1 MSVKSE
7 SESESELHDCRCND
21 CLTRDKIY
29 ADIVKWQDDFYIIDF
44 YNKTYHRNNPYLNFT
59 LYSYI
64 ASCVSE
70 NYLIDSLNKCK
81 TCCLCKM
88 KQEKKLT
95 YSYDKDA
102 WANDSCSCSYI
113 RRVLCKSLNQYYD

>member
-7 SESESELHDCRCND
+7 SKTESELHDCRCNS

-29 ADIVKWQDDFYIIDF
+29 ADIEKMREDYNIIYH
-44 YNKTYHRNNPYLNFT
+44 YNRSYYLDNPHVNLTQYN
-59 LYSYI
+59 YI

-70 NYLIDSLNKCK
+70 NYLIDSLNNCK
-81 TCCLCKM
+81 YCCVCKM
-88 KQEKKLT
+88 KQEKTLT
-95 YSYDKDA
+95 SSYDKDA

-113 RRVLCKSLNQYYD
+113 RRVLCKSLNEYYD